1 MLATTVLV
9 VDDEP
14 AIGRLLRLQLGIAGF
29 DVLATTS
36 AEEALTL
43 AATEAVDLLIVDL
56 VLPGVAGP
64 SLIER
69 LRSLSA
75 APIIV
80 MSGYVD
86 PAHKDLA
93 LAAGAT
99 EFVTKPFDGEALA
112 ALCHALL
119 DPPLR

>member
-1 MLATTVLV
+1 MPANKVLV

-14 AIGRLLRLQLGIAGF
+14 AVGRLLQLQLGMEGF
-29 DVLATTS
+29 DVVATS
-36 AEEALTL
+36 NAEEALAL
-43 AATEAVDLLIVDL
+43 AAAEAPDLLIVDL
-56 VLPGVAGP
+56 VLPGPAGP
-64 SLIER
+64 SLVER
-69 LRSLSA
+69 LRGLTA

-86 PAHKDLA
+86 AAHKDLA

-99 EFVTKPFDGEALA
+99 EFVTKPFDGDALA

-119 DPPLR
+119 AASID